1 MRTSDTL
8 LLALRMFRTRPMR
21 TLLTIL
27 GVGVGIGTVFF
38 LVSIG
43 YGLQQT
49 ILSRIANADTLLTLD
64 VTPPSDA
71 VSLNE
76 ESSKAIASIAHV
88 EQIAKLAVFSAQ
100 VSIGTLTSDVEVEG
114 MDPSFFRFSGS
125 EPIAGTFFSD
135 QDTAGAVLSTA
146 AAKLF
151 GESPDRVVGKTV
163 DYLIY
168 LPQETDDGKI
178 LIREWTG
185 SIVIRG
191 VLSDEDK
198 SRLILPIGALADLQI
213 DRFDQ
218 LKVKVDG
225 QSAMAGVRDAVMA
238 KGFVVASLSDV
249 IDQAAKIFKII
260 QIVLGFFGL
269 VALVVSAIGMFNTM
283 TIALLERT
291 NEIGIM
297 RSIGMTRRNIMVMFL
312 VESMAMGFLGG
323 VGGLTLGAVIG
334 EAVNFGLNT
343 LAERFNGPPVDIFL
357 APFWFVAVIM
367 VFSTSIGFL
376 TGLYP
381 SFRAARLNPL
391 DALRYK

>member
-38 LVSIG
+38 LVSLG

-49 ILSRIANADTLLTLD
+49 ILNRIANADTLLTLD
-64 VTPPSDA
+64 VAPPSDA
-71 VSLNE
+71 VLLDQQSVAN
-76 ESSKAIASIAHV
+76 IASIPEV
-88 EQIAKLAVFSAQ
+88 EQVARMAAFSAQ
-100 VSIGTLTSDVEVEG
+100 VSVGSLTSDIELEG

-125 EPIAGTFFSD
+125 EPAAGDFFSADD
-135 QDTAGAVLSTA
+135 QAGAVLSSA

-151 GESPDRVVGKTV
+151 GDSPEGVIGKKINLVV
-163 DYLIY
+163 Y
-168 LPQETDDGKI
+168 LPEETKEGMVTV
-178 LIREWTG
+178 REWSG
-185 SIVIRG
+185 STVVRG
-191 VLSDEDK
+191 ILTDEDK
-198 SRLILPIGALADLQI
+198 SRILLPLGSLSSFRIKN
-213 DRFDQ
+213 FDQ
-218 LKVKVDG
+218 LKVKVSG
-225 QSAMAGVRDAVMA
+225 QSFMTSVREEII
-238 KGFVVASLSDV
+238 KRGFVVASLSDV
-249 IDQAAKIFKII
+249 IEQATKIFQII

-297 RSIGMTRRNIMVMFL
+297 RSIGMTRHNIMTMFL

-323 VGGLTLGAVIG
+323 VGGLTIGGVIG

-343 LAERFNGPPVDIFL
+343 LAHRFNGPPVDVFL
-357 APFWFVAVIM
+357 APVWFMIVIM

>member
-49 ILSRIANADTLLTLD
+49 ILNRIANADTLLTLD
-64 VTPPSDA
+64 VMPPSDA
-71 VSLNE
+71 VLLDD
-76 ESSKAIASIAHV
+76 ESVSSIASIESV
-88 EQIAKLAVFSAQ
+88 EQVAKLASFSAQ
-100 VSIGTLTSDVEVEG
+100 IGVGTLTSDMELEG

-125 EPIAGTFFSD
+125 APAAGTFFTADD
-135 QDTAGAVLSTA
+135 QSGAVLSSA

-151 GESPDRVVGKTV
+151 GEDPEQVIGKHV
-163 DYLIY
+163 DFIVY
-168 LPQETDDGKI
+168 LPTETEDGRVT
-178 LIREWTG
+178 IREWSG
-185 SIVIRG
+185 STIVRG
-191 VLSDEDK
+191 VLTDEDK
-198 SRLILPIGALADLQI
+198 SRVILPLNTLGPLSI
-213 DRFDQ
+213 DHYDQ

-225 QSAMAGVRDAVMA
+225 QSSMTGVRDSIIAT
-238 KGFVVASLSDV
+238 GFVVASLSDV

-323 VGGLTLGAVIG
+323 IGGLVLGAGIG
-334 EAVNFGLNT
+334 EAVNYGLNS
-343 LAERFNGPPVDIFL
+343 LAQRFNGPPVDIFL
-357 APFWFVAVIM
+357 APLWFVAVIM
-367 VFSTSIGFL
+367 IFSTSIGFL

>member
-38 LVSIG
+38 LVSLG

-49 ILSRIANADTLLTLD
+49 ILNRIANADTLLTLD
-64 VTPPSDA
+64 VASPSDA
-71 VSLNE
+71 VLLDEQSVTG
-76 ESSKAIASIAHV
+76 ITSIPQV
-88 EQIAKLAVFSAQ
+88 EQVARMAVFSAQ
-100 VSIGTLTSDVEVEG
+100 VSLGSLTSDVELEG

-125 EPIAGTFFSD
+125 VPAAGDFFSVGES
-135 QDTAGAVLSTA
+135 GAVLSSA
-146 AAKLF
+146 AARLF
-151 GESPDRVVGKTV
+151 GDSTEGLIGKQINLVV
-163 DYLIY
+163 Y
-168 LPQETDDGKI
+168 LPEETEVGTVRV
-178 LIREWTG
+178 REWSGAT
-185 SIVIRG
+185 VIRG
-191 VLSDEDK
+191 ILMDEDN
-198 SRLILPIGALADLQI
+198 SRILLPLDALSSFKI
-213 DRFDQ
+213 KNYDQ
-218 LKVKVDG
+218 LKVKVNG
-225 QSAMAGVRDAVMA
+225 QSSMAAVRDEII
-238 KGFVVASLSDV
+238 KRGFVVASLSDV
-249 IDQAAKIFKII
+249 IDQATKIFQII

-297 RSIGMTRRNIMVMFL
+297 RSIGMTRRDIMTMFL

-323 VGGLTLGAVIG
+323 VGGLTMGGVIG
-334 EAVNFGLNT
+334 EAVNFGLNA
-343 LAERFNGPPVDIFL
+343 LAQRFNGPPVDVFL
-357 APFWFVAVIM
+357 APLWFMVVIM

>member
-1 MRTSDTL
+1 
-8 LLALRMFRTRPMR
+8 MFRTRPMR

-49 ILSRIANADTLLTLD
+49 ILNRIANADTLLTLD
-64 VTPPSDA
+64 VTSPSDA
-71 VSLNE
+71 VRLDEASV
-76 ESSKAIASIAHV
+76 KDIASIDSV
-88 EQIAKLAVFSAQ
+88 EQVAKLASFSVQ
-100 VSIGTLTSDVEVEG
+100 IGVGTLTSDMELEG

-125 EPIAGTFFSD
+125 EPAAGTFFTADD
-135 QDTAGAVLSTA
+135 QSGAVLSSA

-151 GESPDRVVGKTV
+151 GETAEQVIGKHV
-163 DYLIY
+163 DFIVY
-168 LPQETDDGKI
+168 LPEETKDGKVI
-178 LIREWTG
+178 IREWSG
-185 SIVIRG
+185 STIVRG
-191 VLSDEDK
+191 VLTDEDK
-198 SRLILPIGALADLQI
+198 SRIILPLSALGPLSI
-213 DRFDQ
+213 DRYDQ
-218 LKVKVDG
+218 LKVKVEG
-225 QSAMAGVRDAVMA
+225 QSTMTGVRDAVIA

-323 VGGLTLGAVIG
+323 VGGLVLGAGIG
-334 EAVNFGLNT
+334 EAVNFGLNS
-343 LAERFNGPPVDIFL
+343 LAQRFNGPPVDIFL

-367 VFSTSIGFL
+367 IFSTSIGFL